1 MKIKNLLLAL
11 LALPLMMVA
20 CEPNNP
26 VDEVKDPTV
35 SVTADAATENTITFT
50 VTSTDADKVAYLVV
64 EGTEAPTASE
74 VLANGVA
81 IEANKSVEITATEL
95 KAETGYSVVAAAQNT
110 KAVVKA
116 VATTKTLAEG
126 EEPKTSLTLKS
137 ASEMSFAAE
146 GGSGEIKYEIVNPV
160 EGTELKAEANV
171 AWITDV
177 AVAESI
183 TFGVEAN
190 DGEAREGKITAT
202 YGDLKFEVT
211 VKQVAKGEEPS
222 ADKVEFAANK
232 IATYYES
239 FEGMHMYIFELGD
252 KEWKSNGWGVDG
264 GTYYSFAVISASK
277 GNGVLPNGTYS
288 LSDSYSANTIAGE
301 YAYRYQMA
309 DGTMVNGFEMY
320 KDANVTITNGKIEAN
335 IELERDGS
343 IHHVVFE
350 GNLAVSDGGSQAP
363 TEFQAT
369 HVADKWY
376 WGGTSNYG
384 NKYMVSGEGF
394 SLDVHFPAAD
404 ATETTLTAGEYTW
417 TSTSWWGYNDF
428 VEFTTRSFVSDGVS
442 VAVDSGK
449 AVVSNEGDE
458 YHIEITLAGRDG
470 FTYMIEYNGKLNNK
484 EEVGGDEGN
493 ALVVKTLGTGSYN
506 SAYYFYTF
514 KAAGDNF
521 SFDLLVNDYQAR
533 PTQIFAGS
541 YTYAPGKSYAGSNGY
556 FFVDSFKLDGMS
568 YKATEASSMTV
579 EGDGTNVVITLNLTM
594 QSGDQFTVT
603 YNGVVGGSANE
614 GGNDA
619 VEATK
624 LATPTVGAMV
634 VGDAATIS
642 WNEIAGAKSY
652 TVTLDGTKVNTV
664 ETAYITYQNL
674 GWETSHTVEV
684 VANPAD
690 ATLNLASDAGTAT
703 FTTEANP
710 NPGEGGDDQPSTG
723 GESYEGWQ
731 FSAVLDM
738 GTPKI
743 TVTDGSHTVE
753 FTLNQVAGGTFYIL
767 DNGTLNVTK
776 VVVNG
781 VETTDAYGTIEMGSN
796 NSYHVTLNATING
809 VKYTGTSSNAVV

>member
-11 LALPLMMVA
+11 LALPLVMVA

-35 SVTADAATENTITFT
+35 SVTADAVTENTISFT
-50 VTSTDADKVAYLVV
+50 VTSTDADKVTYLVV
-64 EGTEAPTASE
+64 EGTETPTASE
-74 VLANGVA
+74 VLANGTAV
-81 IEANKSVEITATEL
+81 EANKSVEITATEL
-95 KAETGYSVVAAAQNT
+95 KAEADYTIVAAAQNT

-116 VATTKTLAEG
+116 VASAKTLAEG
-126 EEPKTSLTLKS
+126 EKPTTSLTLKS

-160 EGTELKAEANV
+160 EGTELTAEANV

-177 AVAESI
+177 TVAENI

-190 DGEAREGKITAT
+190 EGEAREGKITAT
-202 YGDLKFEVT
+202 YGDLQFEVT
-211 VKQVAKGEEPS
+211 VKQVAKGEEPG
-222 ADKVEFAANK
+222 ADKVEFVATK
-232 IATYYES
+232 IATSYES
-239 FEGMHMYIFELGD
+239 FDGLHMYVFELGD

-264 GTYYSFAVISASK
+264 GTYYSFAVIAGSK

-288 LSDSYSANTIAGE
+288 LSDTYSANTIVSE

-350 GNLAVSDGGSQAP
+350 GDLAVSDGGSQAP
-363 TEFQAT
+363 TEFEAT

-376 WGGTSNYG
+376 WGGTSSYG

-394 SLDVHFPAAD
+394 SLDVHFPAAN

-484 EEVGGDEGN
+484 EEVGGNEGN
-493 ALVVKTLGTGSYN
+493 ALVVKTLGEGTYN
-506 SAYYFYTF
+506 STFYFYTF

-521 SFDLLVNDYQAR
+521 SFDLLVNDYQAKAKE
-533 PTQIFAGS
+533 IAAGS
-541 YTYAPGKSYAGSNGY
+541 YSHAPSKGSLGTNNA
-556 FFVDSFKLDGMS
+556 FFVDAFKYNGVT
-568 YKATEASSMTV
+568 YKASEASTMVV
-579 EGDGTNVVITLNLTM
+579 EGDGTNVVITINLTM

-614 GGNDA
+614 GGST
-619 VEATK
+619 ELTK
-624 LATPTVGAMV
+624 LATPTVVAMV
-634 VGDAATIS
+634 AGDAATIS

-664 ETAYITYQNL
+664 ETAYITYQDL
-674 GWETSHTVEV
+674 GWETTHTVEV

-690 ATLNLASDAGTAT
+690 ATLNLASDAGTTT

-723 GESYEGWQ
+723 GQSYEGWQ

-753 FTLNQVAGGTFYIL
+753 FTLNQLSGGTFYIF
-767 DNGTLNVTK
+767 DNGQLNITK

-781 VETTDAYGTIEMGSN
+781 VETTDAYGTVEMGSN